1 MEYGE
6 PRHATNQNIRGPAR
20 ADTGAF
26 QTGRNP
32 LNLFDRLVPRC
43 TVLAWRDR
51 PVTIRSKT
59 ADVESIIQNCLW
71 YRRISFVHVDKTCSL
86 VPRRAAA
93 AVVAAVYLAESS

>member
-32 LNLFDRLVPRC
+32 LNLFDCLVPRC

-59 ADVESIIQNCLW
+59 ADVEGIVQDC
-71 YRRISFVHVDKTCSL
+71 RRISFVHVDKTCSL

-93 AVVAAVYLAESS
+93 AVVVAVYLAESS